1 MTDRLTHVNPKFAEA
16 QRMGYNTRGIK
27 EFIHLFTLDGSDN
40 LFIPRGMRNDLMQL
54 ISQLKLTTSVE
65 DSRNFKPVSNYVDGS
80 AIKFRPYQS
89 PAINNLLNSGPEG
102 VLVSPAGS
110 GKTVMGLSLIP
121 ITQQPT
127 LWLTHTDRL
136 FKQCY
141 ERCKEFLPGIASD
154 SIGLIG
160 GGKWSVGSILT
171 IAMVPTLVQ
180 NLEKTAE
187 LKNAFGS
194 VVVDECLIAGTKIL
208 MLDGTERNIE
218 KVQNGEITTF
228 GKITNKFKRIT
239 SHVVKL
245 RCSVGTL
252 VGTKTHKLPY
262 ISKTSLKLNNL
273 KDRYIPF
280 NDNDV
285 CFSTMSE
292 INKKDFLLINES
304 SQCLT
309 MLMQETNVYKRLVKF
324 RNRYYR
330 CVPVIEKEVIE
341 EETTVY
347 DFTTDQHLFIANGIL
362 SSNCHHVPSTTFTK
376 VISLLNPYF
385 MYGLTATPYRRD
397 KLESLLFQCLG
408 PIGAV
413 VDKKEVASH
422 KGMIPPTIV
431 YCGINHG
438 PQVDIASIPIIFK
451 EFIIDNDKR
460 NTRIK
465 NDVIREAKKGNFC
478 IVASGRKAHCETL
491 HRLISAEWP
500 KTGIATGKYSKKHVD
515 TQVAAFDNKEITVL
529 VTTPELLG
537 EGFDVDFLNRLFL
550 ATSFRTE
557 TRAEQLVGR
566 IQRYHPDKKD
576 SWVYDYVDE
585 NIGVLQNQYF
595 SRHGACRH
603 SVYKRLGLRTVKYE
617 DLLM

>member
-54 ISQLKLTTSVE
+54 ISQLKLTTSIE

-187 LKNAFGS
+187 LRNVFG
-194 VVVDECLIAGTKIL
+194 
-208 MLDGTERNIE
+208 
-218 KVQNGEITTF
+218 
-228 GKITNKFKRIT
+228 
-239 SHVVKL
+239 
-245 RCSVGTL
+245 
-252 VGTKTHKLPY
+252 
-262 ISKTSLKLNNL
+262 
-273 KDRYIPF
+273 
-280 NDNDV
+280 
-285 CFSTMSE
+285 
-292 INKKDFLLINES
+292 LLICDES
-304 SQCLT
+304 
-309 MLMQETNVYKRLVKF
+309 
-324 RNRYYR
+324 
-330 CVPVIEKEVIE
+330 
-341 EETTVY
+341 
-347 DFTTDQHLFIANGIL
+347 
-362 SSNCHHVPSTTFTK
+362 HHVPSTTFTK

-431 YCGINHG
+431 YCGINYG

-617 DLLM
+617 DLLI